1 MYNAT
6 TSIALLEYLDEA
18 AWGDARI
25 ISEKTRDYAQAV
37 WRKIQTATYY
47 RMSVPDARVDADG
60 AVILEWTTDGDRHLM
75 ALVYETGVTEWFYRN
90 HESKINI
97 GDNTWTFEVIPSD
110 IVNVMQIFYI
120 PEEER

>member
-25 ISEKTRDYAQAV
+25 ISEKTRDYAQAT

-47 RMSVPDARVDADG
+47 RMGVPDARVDADG
-60 AVILEWTTDGDRHLM
+60 SVILEWNEGEHHLM
-75 ALVYETGVTEWFYRN
+75 ALIYETGVTEWLYRHHAN
-90 HESKINI
+90 KINI
-97 GDNTWTFEVIPSD
+97 GDNTWAFETIPEEIMD
-110 IVNVMQIFYI
+110 VVNIFYI